1 MTDESIPTRPLA
13 ALRAMIDAV
22 DREVLQ
28 LFARRMAIVAE
39 VAAHKRTRGI
49 RIRDVDRERRL
60 LGDRADRA
68 EKLGLPPETIESV
81 YRLLLMASRDHQ
93 AALKAEV
100 PLDVTPRTVAILG
113 GEGGMGKMLTRLFG
127 DLGHAVIAADTRN
140 GLSNIDAAK
149 AADVVIVS
157 VPIDVTEDVIREVGP
172 HVRPD
177 GLLMDVT
184 SIKGAPIRAMLEH
197 SKASVV
203 GTHPMFG
210 PSVHTVQGQRVVV
223 CPGRGDEWLTWTK
236 SMFRARGLVITE
248 TTAEEHDQMMA
259 VVQVLNHFR
268 TQVMGLALARLGIPF
283 ERTLAFTSPAYL
295 LETYMTAR
303 HFAQDPALYGPIEM
317 RNPDTDKVTAA
328 FVSAAS
334 ELAGVLGRKDQGA
347 FAGVFGEV
355 RQFFGKFTDEA
366 LEESRHLIDRVVELT
381 AGRGE

>member
-1 MTDESIPTRPLA
+1 MLEAIPR
-13 ALRAMIDAV
+13 RAWRA
-22 DREVLQ
+22 
-28 LFARRMAIVAE
+28 
-39 VAAHKRTRGI
+39 RTRC
-49 RIRDVDRERRL
+49 
-60 LGDRADRA
+60 LGP
-68 EKLGLPPETIESV
+68 G
-81 YRLLLMASRDHQ
+81 
-93 AALKAEV
+93 
-100 PLDVTPRTVAILG
+100 
-113 GEGGMGKMLTRLFG
+113 
-127 DLGHAVIAADTRN
+127 
-140 GLSNIDAAK
+140 
-149 AADVVIVS
+149 
-157 VPIDVTEDVIREVGP
+157 
-172 HVRPD
+172 
-177 GLLMDVT
+177 
-184 SIKGAPIRAMLEH
+184 
-197 SKASVV
+197 
-203 GTHPMFG
+203 
-210 PSVHTVQGQRVVV
+210 VHTVQGQRVVV